1 MLNFDFLEKGLGIVS
16 PPHFDYDLWK
26 KCFSCYSLFHC
37 LIAFTSWDIEQYVY
51 CNCLFPRLWRHK
63 FWNYPYLSSQAVFLH
78 DQKFK
83 TKISILWEKKEILTW
98 NKKPFFIIFK
108 RLPVTKNCLRP
119 KSAPLKFIANQL
131 SRSKLGFL
139 NGKTWFKMLKN
150 FYENPYFHFYCDRPN
165 FSLFRLLN

>member
-1 MLNFDFLEKGLGIVS
+1 MIFEKNISHVIVCFTVWLPLLLEILS
-16 PPHFDYDLWK
+16 N
-26 KCFSCYSLFHC
+26 CF
-37 LIAFTSWDIEQYVY
+37 
-51 CNCLFPRLWRHK
+51 CLFPRLWRYK

-83 TKISILWEKKEILTW
+83 AKISILWEKKEILTW
-98 NKKPFFIIFK
+98 NKEAFFIIFK
-108 RLPVTKNCLRP
+108 RPPVTKNCLRP

-150 FYENPYFHFYCDRPN
+150 FYENPYFHFYCDWPN